1 MAQEVNAV
9 VDIHDVYAH
18 SIGDISSMSIQLLI
32 LPEGH
37 AASINSLPC
46 HVSTN
51 ITSTHEDLTFETLL
65 SPAKSQ
71 PYAKKA
77 RSPPLHP
84 TD

>member
-1 MAQEVNAV
+1 MAKEVKAV

-18 SIGDISSMSIQLLI
+18 SIGDISLGAGHI
-32 LPEGH
+32 LPD
-37 AASINSLPC
+37 SLPC

-65 SPAKSQ
+65 SPAKSR